1 MQLYAFDILALD
13 GDDLRQ
19 HRLVLLARRWTY
31 PRRPIGCAPMKPRKF
46 ALLVLFWLAPAVAW
60 AGNCLSR
67 PEMFKL
73 KSDTVEWSFAI
84 GRGAECLQGLRGRT
98 MLLDTVSILDQP
110 KLGEVVL
117 QGPSFRYVSGAKA
130 GTDSFRLAISGT
142 SGSFPGTSIVSLRV
156 DVQ

>member
-1 MQLYAFDILALD
+1 MPKF
-13 GDDLRQ
+13 
-19 HRLVLLARRWTY
+19 LLAVGR
-31 PRRPIGCAPMKPRKF
+31 GCAPMKPRKF

-117 QGPSFRYVSGAKA
+117 QGPSFRYVSGTKA
-130 GTDSFRLAISGT
+130 GTDSFKLAISGT
-142 SGSFPGTSIVSLRV
+142 SGSFQGTSIVSLRV
-156 DVQ
+156 DVR